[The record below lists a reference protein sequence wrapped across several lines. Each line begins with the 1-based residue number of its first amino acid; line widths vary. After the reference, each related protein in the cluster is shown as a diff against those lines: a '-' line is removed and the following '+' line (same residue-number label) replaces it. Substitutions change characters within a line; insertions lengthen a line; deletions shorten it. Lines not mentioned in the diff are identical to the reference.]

1 MKNIVILGGG
11 TAGWIAASG
20 LARAL
25 LKGRTNEFNVTLI
38 ESDEIGT
45 IGVGEATIPSILEFI
60 RFLNIDERDFI
71 KNTDATFKLGIEFI
85 NWRTLDHKYFHPFGT
100 LGPEIDNKPLFAH
113 WMREKLGGS
122 TQELMEL
129 SIAAKLAQQS
139 RILLPTQSNQI
150 GFNNYGHALHF
161 DAGLVAKYLKDYAMS
176 FGVKHIIGEVQN
188 VQKDDNGNIR
198 ALDLVSGEQIS
209 GDFFIDCSGFRSLL
223 LGDALGVEFED
234 WSQYLP
240 CDSAFAIQT
249 EAVET
254 PRAYTKS
261 IAQSAGWMWQI
272 PLRSRVG
279 NGYVYSSNFISDD
292 EAKQTLL
299 NNLDSKPINE
309 PRKIK
314 FKAGTRK
321 VHWKKNCL
329 ALGLASGFLEP
340 LESTSIHLVIANLYR
355 FLDLFPSQKDATY
368 LESKFNQFA
377 IDEIL
382 EIRDFIILHYCA
394 TERDDSD
401 FWQYCSSMQIPES
414 LKGKIELF
422 KKSGKI
428 VTEFYDLFKPTSWA
442 AVMIGMGLE
451 FEGVDA
457 LINAISENTSKTLIE
472 RYVREIEKD
481 TKDAPSHVQLL
492 EMIAKS

>member
-25 LKGRTNEFNVTLI
+25 LKGHTNEFNVTLI

-150 GFNNYGHALHF
+150 SFNNYGHALHF

-176 FGVKHIIGEVQN
+176 FGVNHLIGEVNN
-188 VQKDDNGNIR
+188 VVKDSRGDIVELALNGGRKQK
-198 ALDLVSGEQIS
+198 GE
-209 GDFFIDCSGFRSLL
+209 FFIDCSGFRSLL
-223 LGDALGVEFED
+223 LGGALGVEFDD
-234 WSQYLP
+234 WSKYLP
-240 CDSAFAIQT
+240 CDSAFAVQSELID
-249 EAVET
+249 EA
-254 PRAYTKS
+254 RIYTKS
-261 IAQSAGWMWQI
+261 TAQKAGWTWQI

-279 NGYVYSSNFISDD
+279 NGYVYSSKFIKDD
-292 EAKQTLL
+292 EAIETLMAGL
-299 NNLDSKPINE
+299 NSKPIND

-314 FKAGTRK
+314 FKAGTRT
-321 VHWKKNCL
+321 VQWKNNCV

-355 FLDLFPSQKDATY
+355 FLDYFPNSADADF
-368 LESKFNQFA
+368 LRDKFNDFA
-377 IDEIL
+377 KSEL
-382 EIRDFIILHYCA
+382 KEIRDFLILHYC
-394 TERDDSD
+394 TTQRSDSD
-401 FWQYCSSMQIPES
+401 FWKYCKEMEIPKS
-414 LKGKIELF
+414 LKSKIELF
-422 KKSGKI
+422 QNTGKI
-428 VTEFYDLFKPTSWA
+428 VCDFYDLFKPTSWM
-442 AVMIGMGLE
+442 AVMHGMGIS
-451 FEGVDA
+451 FKAQDA
-457 LINAISENTSKTLIE
+457 IINATDRATSRTLIS
-472 RYVREIEKD
+472 RYIQELDKD
-481 TKDAPSHVQLL
+481 IASAPSHAQLL
-492 EMIAKS
+492 QDILR